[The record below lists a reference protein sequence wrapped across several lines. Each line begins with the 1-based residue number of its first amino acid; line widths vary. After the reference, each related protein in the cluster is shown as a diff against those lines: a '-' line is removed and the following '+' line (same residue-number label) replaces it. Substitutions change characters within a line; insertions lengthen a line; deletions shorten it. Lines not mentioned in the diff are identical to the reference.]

1 MPSSQVH
8 CAGCVVPSGSNAN
21 SMPVESNSIHE
32 EKIVSSVPASAMR
45 PGGGLKVLNA
55 TAGKEGL
62 MWKQSLV
69 IITSSYNEHLL
80 AWLTNI
86 IFNWK

>member
-21 SMPVESNSIHE
+21 SMPVESNSIRE

-45 PGGGLKVLNA
+45 PGGGLRALWWWA
-55 TAGKEGL
+55 
-62 MWKQSLV
+62 
-69 IITSSYNEHLL
+69 
-80 AWLTNI
+80 
-86 IFNWK
+86 

>member
-32 EKIVSSVPASAMR
+32 DKIVSSVPASVTR
-45 PGGGLKVLNA
+45 PGGGLRALWWWALGTSCYCSRKRRSNVD
-55 TAGKEGL
+55 T
-62 MWKQSLV
+62 
-69 IITSSYNEHLL
+69 ITCDYN
-80 AWLTNI
+80 
-86 IFNWK
+86 